1 MPRESTTTL
10 SKRGLSVDSLNNKQR
25 ACIYARAK
33 NLGLSDGTRDDNLH
47 ALVYAVCGKESISQ
61 LTYAE
66 AEAVK
71 KELARAFESCKISV
85 GQEKKIWRLMYELA
99 KVSPSDAEIGDRLIG
114 IIKKVTGMDAV
125 RKKPFAWVTSE
136 QAQAITEMIK
146 RYIRNAK
153 AKKG

>member
-1 MPRESTTTL
+1 MTF
-10 SKRGLSVDSLNNKQR
+10 SKKGQAVDLLTHKQR

-33 NLGLSDGTRDDNLH
+33 NLGISDGTREDNLH
-47 ALVYAVCGKESISQ
+47 ALVYAVCGKESISR

-71 KELARAFESCKISV
+71 KELARAFESCKISA

-99 KVSPSDAEIGDRLIG
+99 NVSPSDAEIGDRLIG

-125 RKKPFAWVTSE
+125 RKRPFAWVTSE

>member
-1 MPRESTTTL
+1 MDIL
-10 SKRGLSVDSLNNKQR
+10 SHKQR

-47 ALVYAVCGKESISQ
+47 ALIYALCGKGSVSE

-71 KELARAFESCKISV
+71 QELAKVFQSCKISPA
-85 GQEKKIWRLMYELA
+85 QEKKIWRLMYELA
-99 KVSPSDAEIGDRLIG
+99 AVSPSEAEIGERLCG

-125 RKKPFAWVTSE
+125 RKRPLAWVTAE
-136 QAQAITEMIK
+136 QAQAITETIK
-146 RYIRNAK
+146 RFVRSAK
-153 AKKG
+153 AKAERSGGGG

>member
-1 MPRESTTTL
+1 M
-10 SKRGLSVDSLNNKQR
+10 DSLSHKQR

-47 ALVYAVCGKESISQ
+47 ALVYAVCGKESISR

-71 KELARAFESCKISV
+71 KELARAFESCKISA

-99 KVSPSDAEIGDRLIG
+99 NVSPSDAEIGDRLIG

-125 RKKPFAWVTSE
+125 RKRPFAWVTSE